1 MPVRAGGRAPGSRRV
16 AMVLVLAGMAVLVLH
31 SSLSY
36 HQGLPDPHAA
46 APDPHAAAPPPP
58 TPTADCQPGGRAP
71 DGSPCC
77 CLGCCPGQFWQ
88 THEGA
93 PPLPWATDNGS
104 WAMNAS
110 TVDYFVGM
118 ATGLNTKQEL
128 DAGHM
133 LGYYGSE

>member
-1 MPVRAGGRAPGSRRV
+1 
-16 AMVLVLAGMAVLVLH
+16 MAVAAL
-31 SSLSY
+31 SLMVPIVQFS
-36 HQGLPDPHAA
+36 HQSGQ
-46 APDPHAAAPPPP
+46 PDPHAAAPPPP
-58 TPTADCQPGGRAP
+58 TPTADCQPGGHAP

-88 THEGA
+88 THGGA
-93 PPLPWATDNGS
+93 PPLPWAADTAS

-118 ATGLNTKQEL
+118 ATGLDSKKEL

-133 LGYYGSE
+133 LGYYGSEWVVVPFMYAAD

>member
-1 MPVRAGGRAPGSRRV
+1 MAGAHADAREAVGPAI
-16 AMVLVLAGMAVLVLH
+16 AMVLAGMAALVLF
-31 SSLSY
+31 SPLSY

-46 APDPHAAAPPPP
+46 APPPP
-58 TPTADCQPGGRAP
+58 TPTPDCQPGGRAP
-71 DGSPCC
+71 DGSSCC

-88 THEGA
+88 THGGA
-93 PPLPWATDNGS
+93 PPLPWATDIES